1 MKQKGFSA
9 LYTLILFS
17 FLCSIATA
25 NEQVPTYRIGAGDV
39 LEISV
44 WKDEYLTRRLTI
56 PPDGNFAFP
65 LIEEINVNNMTTMDL
80 RKSLTK
86 KISEF
91 IPNATVTVMV
101 VEFNSLKAY
110 VIGKVN
116 RPGVSPITLDTTVM
130 QVLAM
135 AGGLNPFASEKKIHI
150 LRQENNKTVKL
161 PFNYKEVL
169 KGENLEQNI
178 ILKRGD
184 VIVVP

>member
-9 LYTLILFS
+9 LYTVILFS
-17 FLCSIATA
+17 FLCSVTTA

-44 WKDEYLTRRLTI
+44 WRDENLTRQLI
-56 PPDGNFAFP
+56 VPPDGNLAFP
-65 LIEEINVNNMTTMDL
+65 LIGEINVTNMNVSDL
-80 RKSLTK
+80 RRSVTQ

-91 IPNATVTVMV
+91 MPDATVTVMIIA
-101 VEFNSLKAY
+101 FNSLKSY

-116 RPGVSPITLDTTVM
+116 KPGVFPITLDTNVM

-150 LRQENNKTVKL
+150 LRKANNKTVKL
-161 PFNYKEVL
+161 PFNYKELL

-178 ILKRGD
+178 ILQRGD

>member
-1 MKQKGFSA
+1 MKRIAFSA
-9 LYTLILFS
+9 LYILVLFS
-17 FLCSIATA
+17 FSGAIAIA
-25 NEQVPTYRIGAGDV
+25 NEEDLAYHIGPGDV

-44 WKDEYLTRRLTI
+44 WKAEFLTRQLI
-56 PPDGNFAFP
+56 VPPDSNLAFP
-65 LIEEINVNNMTTMDL
+65 LIGEINVKNMTIKDL
-80 RKSLTK
+80 RKAVTE
-86 KISEF
+86 KISEYV
-91 IPNATVTVMV
+91 PDATVTVMLITI
-101 VEFNSLKAY
+101 NSLKAY

-116 RPGVSPITLDTTVM
+116 NPGVFPIALDTTVM
-130 QVLAM
+130 QILSM

-150 LRQENNKTVKL
+150 LREENNKTMKL